1 MDLFRDLEV
10 SKNNFP
16 KQTLCNSLNYTKLT
30 WKVLA
35 DIPAWIRGCVRNLY
49 FSLGLNK
56 KQINMVLFL
65 MPKTESMQKDSCCMG
80 FKEVWSMAF
89 TVSYVSGAAWYLGAL
104 SWAFLEPLCFPWTT
118 ASTANSPL
126 LQSLYLDFWREL
138 QNPLS
143 IYPHLHNHG
152 HRVSQ

>member
-16 KQTLCNSLNYTKLT
+16 KQTLCNSLNYTKLM

-104 SWAFLEPLCFPWTT
+104 SWAFLEPLCFPWTRHCKLSFT
-118 ASTANSPL
+118 SESVLGLLERITEPTFHTSTST
-126 LQSLYLDFWREL
+126 
-138 QNPLS
+138 
-143 IYPHLHNHG
+143 
-152 HRVSQ
+152 